1 MYRIYMLK
9 TKQVNKK
16 NQTMFIS
23 ILSRLTY
30 KFNINPIKIIF
41 LLIDKLTLTFIW
53 KIKGTRKTKTIKKIK
68 LEKLQQLILMTYY
81 KVKVNKTV

>member
-1 MYRIYMLK
+1 MLK

-30 KFNINPIKIIF
+30 KFNINPIQIIF

-68 LEKLQQLILMTYY
+68 LEKLQLILMTYY

>member
-30 KFNINPIKIIF
+30 KFNINPVKIIF
-41 LLIDKLTLTFIW
+41 LLIDKLTLTFG
-53 KIKGTRKTKTIKKIK
+53 KSKELQKLKQFKK
-68 LEKLQQLILMTYY
+68 
-81 KVKVNKTV
+81 

>member
-1 MYRIYMLK
+1 MLK

-30 KFNINPIKIIF
+30 KFNINPVKIIF
-41 LLIDKLTLTFIW
+41 LLIDKLTLTFG
-53 KIKGTRKTKTIKKIK
+53 KSKELQKLKQFKK
-68 LEKLQQLILMTYY
+68 
-81 KVKVNKTV
+81 